1 MFTSVARAVGPSVN
15 KILYFSHFQNWK
27 FLNLVMWTHWGL
39 NWFFLPNPIFAIWMN
54 LQQWNSFKNQYLSHL
69 SSENCEIN
77 SIKSD
82 LPGTFQQH
90 QECPQNSN
98 TFFISNFIY
107 VSLRKWFNNQQ
118 LSYHSS
124 KPVPNQVNAPL
135 SLRPFQRYQ
144 EHDMKHCGWGDLS
157 MMWYHMTKQK
167 QNKLP
172 CFINRWVTWGNTYLC
187 RRGTAGDTLVQ
198 DKMNFSHLNME
209 CNRTNFN
216 L

>member
-69 SSENCEIN
+69 NSENCEIN

-82 LPGTFQQH
+82 LPGTFQKH

-98 TFFISNFIY
+98 TFFILILYTFHWENGSIINSFHNIAPKQ
-107 VSLRKWFNNQQ
+107 SQTKSMHP
-118 LSYHSS
+118 SY
-124 KPVPNQVNAPL
+124 
-135 SLRPFQRYQ
+135 
-144 EHDMKHCGWGDLS
+144 WDLS
-157 MMWYHMTKQK
+157 KDTKSTTWSTVAREISAWCDVTW
-167 QNKLP
+167 QNK
-172 CFINRWVTWGNTYLC
+172 NKTNYL
-187 RRGTAGDTLVQ
+187 A
-198 DKMNFSHLNME
+198 S
-209 CNRTNFN
+209 
-216 L
+216 